1 MDAVVVNNSPM
12 YYHSLTAQQVLF
24 PLSAVMVSSDG
35 SYFALLDRSCSFKIY
50 RGDADAYISYLTYVL
65 DRDVPYRHRGEDLDE
80 PAVLV
85 VFQTPAVPGIGRC
98 FAGLDDL
105 GVFHVFSGHPSDPD
119 SCYPLWSSIDIH
131 HHNDFM
137 HRAFHKEF
145 VAILSDGAL
154 VVYSKSRLHA
164 HSHRQD
170 QGVEPVVQCE
180 WSSAGSCSSD
190 LLSTARHLGQEI
202 SYQFYT
208 RSRPLRDSLVHT
220 TVSLSQMLRRFFSVM
235 ESLVTEACLRLLQI
249 LTR

>member
-1 MDAVVVNNSPM
+1 M
-12 YYHSLTAQQVLF
+12 LF

-35 SYFALLDRSCSFKIY
+35 SYFALLDKSCSFKIY
-50 RGDADAYISYLTYVL
+50 RGDADDYISYLTYVL
-65 DRDVPYRHRGEDLDE
+65 DRDVPFRHHGEDLDE

-85 VFQTPAVPGIGRC
+85 VFQTPAVPGMGRC

-105 GVFHVFSGHPSDPD
+105 GVFHVLSGHPSDPD

-131 HHNDFM
+131 HHSYYSRYDDFV

-145 VAILSDGAL
+145 VAMLSDGAL
-154 VVYSKSRLHA
+154 VVYSKSRLNA
-164 HSHRQD
+164 HSYRQD

-190 LLSTARHLGQEI
+190 LFSTARHLGQEV
-202 SYQFYT
+202 SYQFYS

-220 TVSLSQMLRRFFSVM
+220 TVSLSQMLRRLFSLM
-235 ESLVTEACLRLLQI
+235 ESLVTQACLRLLQI